1 MPAVFTSEKCSMIC
15 VGTELGFTAL
25 CINDDAKKSAAS
37 PRSGKDFDLPQVEP
51 TS

>member
-25 CINDDAKKSAAS
+25 CINDDAEKISSFS
-37 PRSGKDFDLPQVEP
+37 PEWKRL
-51 TS
+51 